1 MLSIFSRVAAM
12 PYVQRDAIGHVSA
25 IFHESQPNA
34 TELLAKDH
42 PDIQRFFG
50 GILPQIPQNN
60 ALQLTET
67 DIGLIR
73 VIEDL
78 IDILIDKNV
87 LMFTDLPV
95 EAREKI
101 LFRKTT
107 REKLFGSASFIEP
120 EKGIF

>member
-1 MLSIFSRVAAM
+1 M
-12 PYVQRDAIGHVSA
+12 PYVQRDASGKVSA
-25 IFHESQPNA
+25 IFQKPQA
-34 TELLAKDH
+34 DAKELLANDH

-50 GILPQIPQNN
+50 GILPQIGQNN
-60 ALQLTET
+60 SASQLTES

-78 IDILIDKNV
+78 IDILIDRNI

-101 LFRKTT
+101 LFRKST
-107 REKLFGSASFIEP
+107 RGKLSGPTGLIEAEKD
-120 EKGIF
+120 IF

>member
-1 MLSIFSRVAAM
+1 M
-12 PYVQRDAIGHVSA
+12 PYVQRDATGLVSA
-25 IFHESQPNA
+25 IFQESQSDA
-34 TELLAKDH
+34 KELLAKDH

-50 GILPQIPQNN
+50 GILPQITQNN